1 MPTCGVATSG
11 PVIRGQNVT
20 LRCIMTYYYNSPE
33 AIVSPGAGISASI
46 SWETEA
52 GWFLSNSS
60 TDETNSDGK
69 VAGETLEVSVM
80 TLASGSEIPS
90 YNCTS
95 MFHFTDKT
103 TTVYTYALNSLA
115 WTCVSSTV
123 LIWCTRF
130 KLPFQQLL
138 GVAVL
143 IFNNLPQT
151 ISDIQ

>member
-1 MPTCGVATSG
+1 
-11 PVIRGQNVT
+11 
-20 LRCIMTYYYNSPE
+20 MTYYYKSPE
-33 AIVSPGAGISASI
+33 GRATGGAGISASI

-52 GWFLSNSS
+52 GTFLSNSS
-60 TDETNSDGK
+60 TDETNSGGS
-69 VAGETLEVSVM
+69 VVGETLQVSVM

-103 TTVYTYALNSLA
+103 TTVYTYALNSVA
-115 WTCVSSTV
+115 WTCVSPTV
-123 LIWCTRF
+123 LTWCTRF